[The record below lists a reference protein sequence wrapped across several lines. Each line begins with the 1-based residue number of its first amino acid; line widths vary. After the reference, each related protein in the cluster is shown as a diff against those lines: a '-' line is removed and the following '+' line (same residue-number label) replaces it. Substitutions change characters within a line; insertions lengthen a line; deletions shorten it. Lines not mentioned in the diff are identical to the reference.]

1 MWFVGWMLGGESAED
16 EGEGFVCFVGL
27 LGGEEEEGSCF
38 MLASGLSS

>member
-1 MWFVGWMLGGESAED
+1 MVVVGREGAEE
-16 EGEGFVCFVGL
+16 EGEGFAGFVGL